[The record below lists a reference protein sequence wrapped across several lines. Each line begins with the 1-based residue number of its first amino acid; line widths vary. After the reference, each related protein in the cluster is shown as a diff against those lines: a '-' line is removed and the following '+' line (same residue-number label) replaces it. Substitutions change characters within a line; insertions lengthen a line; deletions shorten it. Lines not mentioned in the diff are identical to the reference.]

1 MFELGFLLGRIIR
14 PNQVRRGLFAEL
26 VFLFNQN
33 LTMRTY
39 LTKLITVKFV
49 RGASAFSILLAQ
61 EQDKLL
67 FNAVIF
73 VNMSNANIGL

>member
-1 MFELGFLLGRIIR
+1 
-14 PNQVRRGLFAEL
+14 
-26 VFLFNQN
+26 
-33 LTMRTY
+33 MRTY